1 MLSRFGGILVPRQK
15 TYQIQAGKNRLNKDH
30 CVTMQI
36 YIELLRGDK

>member
-15 TYQIQAGKNRLNKDH
+15 TYQIQAGKNRVNKDH

-36 YIELLRGDK
+36 YIELLGGDK